1 MDRTSPE
8 STFDTATW
16 MRDLK
21 VLDVPFHRLRVPG
34 THNSHTY
41 ELHGTDPLA
50 SPFSTMAVPFY
61 LVVPWVIR
69 LWSRCQGLRIR
80 EQLEAGVRYLD
91 VRVAVTDDGEVT
103 TAHTFRA
110 APLADVLDDVADF
123 YDAHGTTEVV
133 VMSVKRDSENERT
146 VDTAEARAKVR
157 AAFAEHRV
165 ARFLSHGVAA
175 PLSAPLKRHGNRP
188 LVLVFHDAIYAS
200 GGVGYPAPYYY
211 ARWFDT
217 NDPEQLRD
225 DVADAIRGALDRQ
238 TIAVIQNIL
247 TPRPRDIALA
257 VLLYVAAGLV
267 ALYVG
272 VIAVLC
278 AVLGVSTVVLSPATW
293 VCAVASLG
301 LLGGVALGVRP
312 APSLLWASRR
322 PNADVLK
329 DTEGEDFNVLLV
341 DDATP
346 EFARQVVLRN
356 RAFESV

>member
-91 VRVAVTDDGEVT
+91 VRVAVTDEGEVT

-110 APLADVLDDVADF
+110 APLADVLDDAADF
-123 YDAHGTTEVV
+123 YEAHGTTEVV
-133 VMSVKRDSENERT
+133 VTSVKRDSENERT

-165 ARFLSHGVAA
+165 ARYLSHGVAA
-175 PLSAPLKRHGNRP
+175 PLSALLKRHGNRP

-200 GGVGYPAPYYY
+200 GSVGYAAPYYY
-211 ARWFDT
+211 AKWFDT
-217 NDPEQLRD
+217 NDPEQLRG
-225 DVADAIRGALDRQ
+225 DVADAIRDTLDRQ

-247 TPRPRDIALA
+247 TPRPRGHRPGRAALRRRGA
-257 VLLYVAAGLV
+257 RRPLRGRHRRALRRARRVAGRPQPRHVGLRRRVAG
-267 ALYVG
+267 APRRRDPRRPPRAEPPVG
-272 VIAVLC
+272 E
-278 AVLGVSTVVLSPATW
+278 P
-293 VCAVASLG
+293 
-301 LLGGVALGVRP
+301 P
-312 APSLLWASRR
+312 